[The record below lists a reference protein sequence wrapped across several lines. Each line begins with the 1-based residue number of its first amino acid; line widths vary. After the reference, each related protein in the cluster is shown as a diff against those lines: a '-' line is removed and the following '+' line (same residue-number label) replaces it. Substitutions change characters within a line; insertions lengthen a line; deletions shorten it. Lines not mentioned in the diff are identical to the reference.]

1 MSPLVSSQPPATH
14 LPSAPALPLDAR
26 LRRVEEVFD
35 RALQSDLPPVQRL
48 VSHLETYRGKML
60 RPSLVLLSGLAAAES
75 APPSSP
81 RRSPAPSLPTDAHIT
96 IAAVCEMIHMATLVH
111 DDVLDEADIRRQGA
125 TVNRLNGNEAAVV
138 LGDYVFSAAYRLCST
153 LDSQQAALLIGQTG
167 MTLCAGELLQLA
179 HRQNFSIDEPT
190 YFEIVKRKTG
200 SLIAIACRLGAMQ
213 SLAPGYHHAPRG
225 ASSSP
230 PSPLPTS
237 DLDLLDRFELFGLK
251 LGIAF
256 QIQDDLL
263 DLAGDQG
270 IVGKPLRKDASLG
283 KLTLPVIHHLATAP
297 PQRRG
302 GTLLLLEDFSSWGG
316 AGGSSA
322 TAGAGAARTL
332 LEALES
338 TRSIDHAHSAAK
350 RLVSEAK
357 ALLADIPDS
366 PAKHTLLHMADQVVT
381 RAS

>member
-1 MSPLVSSQPPATH
+1 MSQTVSSQSAATPE
-14 LPSAPALPLDAR
+14 LGTLSAPLDGW
-26 LRRVEEVFD
+26 LRRVEEAFD

-48 VSHLETYRGKML
+48 VAHLETYRGKML
-60 RPSLVLLSGLAAAES
+60 RPSLVMLCGLAADVRSDAPAE
-75 APPSSP
+75 
-81 RRSPAPSLPTDAHIT
+81 AHIT

-125 TVNRLNGNEAAVV
+125 TVNRLRGNEAAVV

-179 HRQNFSIDEPT
+179 HRENFSIDEPT

-213 SLAPGYHHAPRG
+213 SG
-225 ASSSP
+225 ASP
-230 PSPLPTS
+230 ELAA
-237 DLDLLDRFELFGLK
+237 RFEEFGLK

-263 DLAGDQG
+263 DLAGDQVV
-270 IVGKPLRKDASLG
+270 VGKPLRKDASLG
-283 KLTLPVIHHLATAP
+283 KLTLPVIHHLAIAT

-302 GTLLLLEDFSSWGG
+302 ATLLLLEDFSP
-316 AGGSSA
+316 
-322 TAGAGAARTL
+322 TAGKKL

-338 TRSIDHAHSAAK
+338 TRSIDHAHGAARK
-350 RLVSEAK
+350 LVAEAK
-357 ALLADIPDS
+357 ALLAGVPHS
-366 PAKHTLLHMADQVVT
+366 LAKQTLLHMADQVVT

>member
-1 MSPLVSSQPPATH
+1 MSSSVSPQPSTLAELAAQSLPAGLH
-14 LPSAPALPLDAR
+14 LDAW
-26 LRRVEEVFD
+26 LRRVEDAFD
-35 RALQSDLPPVQRL
+35 RALRSDLPPVQRL

-75 APPSSP
+75 T
-81 RRSPAPSLPTDAHIT
+81 PSLPSDAHIT

-138 LGDYVFSAAYRLCST
+138 LGDYVFSAAFRLCST

-213 SLAPGYHHAPRG
+213 SRVARLSEPGD
-225 ASSSP
+225 S
-230 PSPLPTS
+230 
-237 DLDLLDRFELFGLK
+237 DLLDRFEQFGLK

-283 KLTLPVIHHLATAP
+283 KLTLPVIHHLATAT

-302 GTLLLLEDFSSWGG
+302 GTLLLLEDFSP
-316 AGGSSA
+316 
-322 TAGAGAARTL
+322 TAGKKL
-332 LEALES
+332 LEALDS
-338 TRSIDHAHSAAK
+338 TRSIDHAHGVARK
-350 RLVSEAK
+350 LVAEAK
-357 ALLADIPDS
+357 SLLAPIPDS
-366 PAKHTLLHMADQVVT
+366 PAKQTLLHMADQVVT
-381 RAS
+381 RNA